1 MITKKFITQMSYEVV
16 GCAIEVHKTLGPELL
31 ESVYEKCFVQ
41 ELILNGFRVESQII
55 IPIEYKGLQLDA
67 DLKLDLL
74 INNLIIVELKAVE
87 EIHPAY
93 RAQLLTY
100 MKLMKKPQGLL
111 INFFTSNI
119 TKSTIP
125 LVNDYFEE
133 LPD

>member
-1 MITKKFITQMSYEVV
+1 MSYEIV
-16 GCAIEVHKTLGPELL
+16 GCAIEVHKTLGPGLL

-67 DLKLDLL
+67 NLKLDLL

>member
-1 MITKKFITQMSYEVV
+1 MSYEVV

-93 RAQLLTY
+93 RAQLLTH

>member
-1 MITKKFITQMSYEVV
+1 MSYEVV
-16 GCAIEVHKTLGPELL
+16 GCAIEVHKTLSPGLL

-67 DLKLDLL
+67 NLKLDLL

-119 TKSTIP
+119 TKSTI
-125 LVNDYFEE
+125 LLINDYFEE

>member
-1 MITKKFITQMSYEVV
+1 MITKKFITQMSYEIV
-16 GCAIEVHKTLGPELL
+16 GCAIEVHKTLGPGLL

-67 DLKLDLL
+67 NLKLDLL

-111 INFFTSNI
+111 IIFSHQILLNPQS
-119 TKSTIP
+119 
-125 LVNDYFEE
+125 L
-133 LPD
+133 